1 MSILFPYLELAASLF
16 ILLLCFQIFTR
27 HYENKVARFF
37 ALFALVAFL
46 AAVFEYSLRIAF
58 TLELAR
64 DLNRIAASLW
74 AFVFSMFAHFCFI
87 FAKKERFL
95 KSPFSRVFFYLPAIA
110 LAGLFFFTNSMYTRY
125 EIWSIGIVSQPAPLY
140 WLFTAHTIFYS
151 LFGITMLFWF
161 GATTPQKFERAQAN
175 LIAFGS
181 LLPLIIGSLT
191 DELLPL
197 ILGARTVIPTCVF
210 SIALMNFF
218 IYIAMRRY
226 SLFAISPSLAADV
239 IIATM
244 PNALLATNIEGRIM
258 FANEEASRILSVPPE
273 KLEGKALSSLFK
285 NREKYDQLYYQ
296 VVDQK
301 KELLRF
307 EAELVDPLGQLIPAL
322 VNANLL
328 KDKVVGDT
336 IGIIFVIRDVRG

>member
-58 TLELAR
+58 TLEFAR

-87 FAKKERFL
+87 FAKKKSFL
-95 KSPFSRVFFYLPAIA
+95 KNPLSRVFFYLPAIV
-110 LAGLFFFTNSMYTRY
+110 LTGLFFFTNSMYTRY
-125 EIWSIGIVSQPAPLY
+125 EIWSIGIISQPAPLY
-140 WLFTAHTIFYS
+140 WLFAAHTVFYS
-151 LFGITMLFWF
+151 LLGIIMLFWF
-161 GATTPQKFERAQAN
+161 GAVTPHKFERAQAY

-191 DELLPL
+191 DEFLPL
-197 ILGARTVIPTCVF
+197 ILGVRTIVPTCVF
-210 SIALMNFF
+210 SIALMNSF

-226 SLFAISPSLAADV
+226 SLFSISPSLAADV

-244 PNALLATNIEGRIM
+244 PNALLATDIGGKIKLI
-258 FANEEASRILSVPPE
+258 NEEASRLFNVPPE
-273 KLEGKALSSLFK
+273 ELEGKEFSSLFK
-285 NREKYDQLYYQ
+285 NREKYDQLYYE
-296 VVDQK
+296 VVDRK
-301 KELLRF
+301 KEILRF
-307 EAELVDPLGQLIPAL
+307 EAELVDPLGQLIPARI
-322 VNANLL
+322 NANLL
-328 KDKVVGDT
+328 KAKVVGDT
-336 IGIIFVIRDVRG
+336 IGIVFVVRDARG

>member
-1 MSILFPYLELAASLF
+1 MSILFPYFELAASLF

-27 HYENKVARFF
+27 HYENKAARFF

-46 AAVFEYSLRIAF
+46 AAIFEYSLRMAF
-58 TLELAR
+58 TLDFAR

-95 KSPFSRVFFYLPAIA
+95 KNPFSRIFFYLPAII
-110 LAGLFFFTNSMYTRY
+110 LTGLFCFTNLMYTRY
-125 EIWSIGIVSQPAPLY
+125 EIWSIGIVSQPAPPY
-140 WLFTAHTIFYS
+140 WFFAAHTVFYS
-151 LFGITMLFWF
+151 LLGIAMLFWF
-161 GATTPQKFERAQAN
+161 GATTPQKIVRAQAN

-181 LLPLIIGSLT
+181 LLPLVIGSLT
-191 DELLPL
+191 DEFLPL
-197 ILGARTVIPTCVF
+197 ILGIRTVIPTCVF

-244 PNALLATNIEGRIM
+244 PNALLATDIEGKIM
-258 FANEEASRILSVPPE
+258 FVNDEASRLFSVPAE
-273 KLEGKALSSLFK
+273 ELEGKELASLFK
-285 NREKYDQLYYQ
+285 NREKYDQLYYE
-296 VVDQK
+296 VVDGRK
-301 KELLRF
+301 AILRF
-307 EAELVDPLGQLIPAL
+307 EAELLDPLGQFIPSL

-328 KDKVVGDT
+328 KDKIVGDT
-336 IGIIFVIRDVRG
+336 IGIIFVVRDTRG

>member
-58 TLELAR
+58 TLEFAR

-74 AFVFSMFAHFCFI
+74 AFVFAMFAHFCFI
-87 FAKKERFL
+87 FAKKNRFL
-95 KSPFSRVFFYLPAIA
+95 KNPLSRVFFYLPATA
-110 LAGLFFFTNSMYTRY
+110 LTGLFFFTNLMYTRY
-125 EIWSIGIVSQPAPLY
+125 EIWSIGIVSQPSPLY
-140 WLFTAHTIFYS
+140 WLFAAHTIFYS
-151 LFGITMLFWF
+151 LLGIVMLFWF

-197 ILGARTVIPTCVF
+197 ILGARTIIPTCVF

-239 IIATM
+239 ILATM
-244 PNALLATNIEGRIM
+244 PNALLATNIEGKIM
-258 FANEEASRILSVPPE
+258 FVNEEASRLFSAPAE

-285 NREKYDQLYYQ
+285 NREKYDQLYYE

-336 IGIIFVIRDVRG
+336 IGIIFVVRDVRG